1 MERLLVLELRHLHV
15 HHRVHVAAEVRR
27 EHVAVG
33 RELDA
38 GDRLVAVE
46 LSAGALRADGAGE
59 KTHLHAVP
67 GLGLAGHVGAVGTRP
82 EVHAQ
87 HAHRRVRVEELVAPL
102 RGEADA
108 AHDVEPAV
116 HHVSE
121 ALVVVA
127 VDVVDVP
134 VGVADDRLHPHLE
147 RAGAVAV
154 RRRLEEV
161 AAAVRGY
168 AHALLRLR
176 DAEELLAPF
185 VVLVDVRDVALAVGL
200 GELLQELRLPLVDRE
215 VDVARADRHHLHDTL
230 RPLAERSVEEERVDL
245 AVVQRLHGADARR
258 YLDVGRRKTRVLE
271 VPGAVVVGYLA
282 LRHRRVADAHPRP
295 LGDLG
300 GHELHRA
307 RWRRIEGE
315 MHTPERLLGEVE
327 VLQQLL
333 RAERGADDVRVGDVG
348 QVVVTEPDVLG
359 LDAGGLEHVVHY
371 RHAEVVVGGSPEVE
385 LGVALAVRHLHR
397 LGRGRERRKQR
408 KDKTCRPR
416 SHRSSIVLD

>member
-1 MERLLVLELRHLHV
+1 M
-15 HHRVHVAAEVRR
+15 
-27 EHVAVG
+27 
-33 RELDA
+33 
-38 GDRLVAVE
+38 
-46 LSAGALRADGAGE
+46 
-59 KTHLHAVP
+59 
-67 GLGLAGHVGAVGTRP
+67 
-82 EVHAQ
+82 
-87 HAHRRVRVEELVAPL
+87 RVEELVAPL

-108 AHDVEPAV
+108 AHEVEPAV
-116 HHVSE
+116 HHVRK

-154 RRRLEEV
+154 RRHLEEV

-185 VVLVDVRDVALAVGL
+185 VVLVDVRDVALAIRL
-200 GELLQELRLPLVDRE
+200 GELLQELRTALVDRE

-258 YLDVGRRKTRVLE
+258 YLDVGRRKTRMLE

-307 RWRRIEGE
+307 RWRRVEGE

-348 QVVVTEPDVLG
+348 QVVVAEPDVLG

-385 LGVALAVRHLHR
+385 LGVALAVRHLDGLGEERHR
-397 LGRGRERRKQR
+397 QRRQR
-408 KDKTCRPR
+408 KYDEWLFHVRTLHPLLWARSRRPG
-416 SHRSSIVLD
+416 SPW